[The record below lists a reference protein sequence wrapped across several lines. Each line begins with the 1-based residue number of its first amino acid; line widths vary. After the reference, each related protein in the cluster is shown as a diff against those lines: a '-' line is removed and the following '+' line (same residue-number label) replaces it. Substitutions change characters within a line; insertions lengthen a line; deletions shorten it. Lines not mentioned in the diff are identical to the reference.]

1 MRCALASCGLL
12 SMLLAVPASA
22 LSQDAPTDPTEAV
35 APAAAPVELVIE
47 DLRPGVG
54 ETALP
59 GMQVVVHYTGWIYQ
73 SDALGFRG
81 RKFDSSR
88 DRGQPFSLRLGEG
101 RVIAGWEQGLPGLRV
116 GALRRLVIPPH
127 LAYGNRDIGNGLI
140 PPGSTLVFEVE
151 LLAVESNT
159 VMENVR

>member
-1 MRCALASCGLL
+1 MRRALASCVLL
-12 SMLLAVPASA
+12 SLLLAALPSA
-22 LSQDAPTDPTEAV
+22 LAQDAPTDQAEAV
-35 APAAAPVELVIE
+35 AAAPVELVIE

-54 ETALP
+54 ETAVP

-73 SDALGFRG
+73 PNALGFRG
-81 RKFDSSR
+81 RQFDSSQA
-88 DRGQPFSLRLGEG
+88 RGQPFSLRLGEG

-116 GALRRLVIPPH
+116 GGLRRLVIPPH
-127 LAYGNRDIGNGLI
+127 LAYGNRDIRNGLI

>member
-1 MRCALASCGLL
+1 MKPATAWCGLL
-12 SMLLAVPASA
+12 LAVLSPALA
-22 LSQDAPTDPTEAV
+22 QDTPTDPAEPMTA
-35 APAAAPVELVIE
+35 AAAPVQLVTE
-47 DLRPGVG
+47 ELRPGVG
-54 ETALP
+54 ETALA

-73 SDALGFRG
+73 ADALGFRG

-116 GALRRLVIPPH
+116 GGLRRLVIPPH
-127 LAYGNRDIGNGLI
+127 LAYGDRDMGHGLI

-159 VMENVR
+159 VMENAR